1 MFEFLEKIFKL
12 ILFLVHDYYNEIT
25 ENIYSFMK
33 FASCLKDKN
42 HKTILN

>member
-12 ILFLVHDYYNEIT
+12 ILFLAHDYYEKII

-33 FASCLKDKN
+33 FASCLKNKN